1 MAEAC
6 PCCSDILSERQLA
19 RHLEQYFCQLEYDLE
34 QAGDEPA
41 SEPEP
46 EEPDPPPNNIGPVP
60 NEVELNLG
68 AIDFGD
74 MMDKEDDEG
83 EARALDNAV
92 GMDLVDNG
100 SSQPDP
106 APEPAPAPGLCRNPP
121 VMIEEWPDPDAQSV
135 ASEAES
141 DLGPINNEDRDPEY
155 VEQDVPLRFDP
166 DNEPLVDNKELWE
179 HLYMELG
186 NDADDE
192 WIDMRK
198 S

>member
-6 PCCSDILSERQLA
+6 PCCGDILGEQQLA
-19 RHLEQYFCQLEYDLE
+19 HHLEQYFRQLEYDLE
-34 QAGDEPA
+34 QAGDEPT

-46 EEPDPPPNNIGPVP
+46 EEPDLPPNNIGPVP

-68 AIDFGD
+68 AIDLGD
-74 MMDKEDDEG
+74 MMDEEDDEG
-83 EARALDNAV
+83 EARALDDAV
-92 GMDLVDNG
+92 GMDLVDDG
-100 SSQPDP
+100 SSQPDL
-106 APEPAPAPGLCRNPP
+106 APEPAPAPGLRRNPP
-121 VMIEEWPDPDAQSV
+121 VTIEEWPDPDAQSV

-141 DLGPINNEDRDPEY
+141 DLGPINNEDGDPEY
-155 VEQDVPLRFDP
+155 VERDVPLRFDP
-166 DNEPLVDNKELWE
+166 DDKPLMDNEELWE

-186 NDADDE
+186 DDADDE